1 MNYKNLRWSIITLAV
16 IGGLSACS
24 SDESSTGTDGSAG
37 AGGGNE
43 GGAQF
48 DAADGSDVTTDGGDG
63 STDGSEASLGDAAI
77 LSEAQVLGVLTSA
90 NQGEINE
97 GNLAPGRA
105 SSPAVLA
112 FAARM
117 VTEHTAALNRVTA
130 LASSTGLSPVASPT
144 SQALDAT
151 SASTVQA
158 LTPLSGSVFDVAY
171 IQSQVAAHN
180 TVLNNIDRQLLPSA
194 TTDALRS
201 ELTTTRAAVA
211 EHLQDAQGIIAGLQD
226 AGAADGAAST
236 GP

>member
-24 SDESSTGTDGSAG
+24 SDESSSGTDGSAG

-48 DAADGSDVTTDGGDG
+48 DAADGSDVTTDGGERRG
-63 STDGSEASLGDAAI
+63 GGRSTDGSEANVGDAAI
-77 LSEAQVLGVLTSA
+77 LSEAQVLGVLASA

-130 LASSTGLSPVASPT
+130 LASSTGLTPVASPT
-144 SQALDAT
+144 SQALDAI

-194 TTDALRS
+194 TTEALRS

-211 EHLQDAQGIIAGLQD
+211 EHLQDAQGDHRGSAGCR
-226 AGAADGAAST
+226 GR
-236 GP
+236 

>member
-1 MNYKNLRWSIITLAV
+1 MLSLA
-16 IGGLSACS
+16 GSSACS
-24 SDESSTGTDGSAG
+24 SDESSSGTDGSAG

-43 GGAQF
+43 GGAQS
-48 DAADGSDVTTDGGDG
+48 DAADGSDVTTDGGDA
-63 STDGSEASLGDAAI
+63 STDGGDASADGSDANVGDAAI
-77 LSEAQVLGVLTSA
+77 LSEAQVLGVLGSA
-90 NQGEINE
+90 NQGEINK

-130 LASSTGLSPVASPT
+130 LASSTGLTPVASPT
-144 SQALDAT
+144 SQALDAV

-194 TTDALRS
+194 TTEALRS

-211 EHLQDAQGIIAGLQD
+211 EHLQRCAGD
-226 AGAADGAAST
+226 HRGSAGCRGR
-236 GP
+236 